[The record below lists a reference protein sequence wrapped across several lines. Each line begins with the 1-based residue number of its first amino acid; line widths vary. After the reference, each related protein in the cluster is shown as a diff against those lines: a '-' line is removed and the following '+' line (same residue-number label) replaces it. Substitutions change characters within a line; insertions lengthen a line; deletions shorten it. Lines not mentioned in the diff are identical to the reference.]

1 MSSTPN
7 QSPAFTCSSEPAGLS
22 AKRKRM
28 KHFSKKQS
36 NNLRRIN
43 IGVAFQRWR
52 DLKDSH
58 GFRSDAQLA
67 LHLLHE
73 FVTDICLQRYRTET
87 FPPVSGPAEAG
98 DMRLM
103 ISQSEVQAL
112 IEQEA
117 HKAVANK
124 ERQIESMIQRIQ
136 DSNDEAS
143 FETSIQKLESRI
155 EAIARRAE
163 VALSYLASIQKQSS
177 PSSAGDA
184 DILGKGPQRDPLEA
198 ASQTDTMRTNREA
211 ESGELLKMMET
222 TRNALKNFRADNETL
237 TTALANLEDPPPVL
251 TPRCSPVATERKIC
265 GQKNQW
271 SSNEDLCEKPPPP
284 PCLSPCDS
292 KEHKV
297 ASIKTEAADSRN
309 ENQDYFDE
317 PMAKRLKEEASS
329 PGHSSSPALSD
340 LEGIESTKEDMFVY
354 PPLPNTPFPAVL
366 KMEAASYKMPP
377 RVDVNLAFIRN
388 PTRVSVLWNVE
399 DEDPS
404 LPPMESYTIL
414 LAMETF
420 KGSGVFLKWDTY
432 DKLQAKSLPMCAL
445 INKFKRGH
453 KLCAAVVG
461 KDIFGRY
468 GPYSKVVTAILP
480 D

>member
-28 KHFSKKQS
+28 KHFSKKQLNS
-36 NNLRRIN
+36 LRRDCRIN
-43 IGVAFQRWR
+43 IGGAFQSWR

-58 GFRSDAQLA
+58 GFRSDAEVA
-67 LHLLHE
+67 LHLLNE
-73 FVTDICLQRYRTET
+73 TET
-87 FPPVSGPAEAG
+87 FPPVSGPAQAG
-98 DMRLM
+98 DMRLK

-112 IEQEA
+112 IEQEV

-124 ERQIESMIQRIQ
+124 ERQIESIIQHIQ
-136 DSNDEAS
+136 DTNDEAS
-143 FETSIQKLESRI
+143 FVTSIQRLENRVD
-155 EAIARRAE
+155 AITRRAE
-163 VALSYLASIQKQSS
+163 VALSHLASIQKQSS
-177 PSSAGDA
+177 AASTGNT
-184 DILGKGPQRDPLEA
+184 DILGKGPEYDPLEA
-198 ASQTDTMRTNREA
+198 SSRIDSIRTNCEA
-211 ESGELLKMMET
+211 KSGELLKMMDT
-222 TRNALKNFRADNETL
+222 TRNALKNIRADNEVL
-237 TTALANLEDPPPVL
+237 TTALADLEDPPPVL
-251 TPRCSPVATERKIC
+251 TPLCSPVSKERKV
-265 GQKNQW
+265 GQNNQW
-271 SSNEDLCEKPPPP
+271 SSNEDLCERPPP

-292 KEHKV
+292 PELKKI
-297 ASIKTEAADSRN
+297 ASIKTEATGSRNEDRDN
-309 ENQDYFDE
+309 ENQDHFDE
-317 PMAKRLKEEASS
+317 PMAKRLKKEAS
-329 PGHSSSPALSD
+329 PPRHSRSPASND
-340 LEGIESTKEDMFVY
+340 LEGIESMNNAEDMLMC
-354 PPLPNTPFPAVL
+354 PPLPNIPFPAVL
-366 KMEAASYKMPP
+366 KKEAASYKMPP

-399 DEDPS
+399 DKDPN

-414 LAMETF
+414 LTMETS

-432 DKLQAKSLPMCAL
+432 DKLQAKPLPMCAL

-453 KLCAAVVG
+453 KLCAVVVG